1 MHSTEPRATNTSSKR
16 RFEAGLSLQG
26 WEVKSLRAGKAN
38 ISEAYVIFRDGEAY
52 LFGSSFLP
60 LQAASSHVVCD
71 PTRTRKLLLSRRE
84 LDKLESL
91 IARQGYTIVPLALYW
106 KQCWVKVEIGLVKG
120 KKEHDKREDTKA
132 REWDWEKARIMKNK
146 HRG

>member
-1 MHSTEPRATNTSSKR
+1 MAKSSVRIQLPCRCRQHPATWVR
-16 RFEAGLSLQG
+16 
-26 WEVKSLRAGKAN
+26 
-38 ISEAYVIFRDGEAY
+38 
-52 LFGSSFLP
+52 P
-60 LQAASSHVVCD
+60 D
-71 PTRTRKLLLSRRE
+71 PYPQLLLSCRE

-91 IARQGYTIVPLALYW
+91 IARQDCVVPLALYW